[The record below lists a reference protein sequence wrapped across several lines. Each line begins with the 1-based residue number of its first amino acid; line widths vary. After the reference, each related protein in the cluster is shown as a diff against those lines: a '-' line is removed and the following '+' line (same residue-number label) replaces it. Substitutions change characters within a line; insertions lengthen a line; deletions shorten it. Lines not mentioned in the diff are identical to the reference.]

1 MIDTSLF
8 IHPDDAKAIRAIENI
23 PGASAICKK
32 IMEYGFEK
40 LFYGQNIASFIR
52 LSPTQLPHIYKRLPP
67 ICEQLGIEEP
77 EFYLEMNP
85 FPNACTFGDTKKFIR
100 VTSGLLETMKNDEID
115 SVIAHECGHIL
126 CRHTLYHNLATFL
139 LQDSSRV
146 LAEDISQTLM
156 AALFYWQ
163 RKSELSCDRVAAVI
177 TSPNTVARVQARLS
191 GGGLELTRGLNMQEW
206 AAQADEYEQLYNE
219 RGIWNKYLQLM
230 NTLALD
236 HPFSAV
242 RVREVLKWGSQP
254 KYQEAR
260 QALNK
265 REHHRCPTC
274 GKPASSI
281 KYCRFC
287 GTKINP

>member
-146 LAEDISQTLM
+146 LAEEISQTLM

>member
-77 EFYLEMNP
+77 EFYLEMSP

-146 LAEDISQTLM
+146 LAEEISQTLM

-265 REHHRCPTC
+265 RENHRCPTC